1 MSVGSSPLTRGKHLS
16 AMFDRSAGGLI
27 PAHAGKTRGG
37 AVRARRG
44 RAHPRSRGE
53 NAGELGAGIVGAG
66 SSPLTRGK
74 QGLGPVANQ
83 PVGLI
88 PAHAGKTLPR
98 ALLHR
103 ATKAHPRSR
112 GENSAPASAWLI
124 AAGSSPLT
132 RGKLRRDR
140 CPVLRHGL
148 IPAHAGKTTTSTRSP
163 KTSRAHPRSRGENIR
178 PRLVVWENVGSSPL
192 TRGKLV
198 RGGACLS
205 ACGLIP
211 AHAGKTG
218 LPGGVSKNTG
228 AHPRSRG
235 ENAELARA
243 LRNLAGSSPLTRGKR
258 NQELIKA
265 TGAGLIPAHAGK
277 TVSVAEVI
285 RPMGAH
291 PRSRGENRLIHGIFF
306 L

>member
-1 MSVGSSPLTRGKHLS
+1 M
-16 AMFDRSAGGLI
+16 
-27 PAHAGKTRGG
+27 
-37 AVRARRG
+37 RARRG

-192 TRGKLV
+192 TRGKQNMTRATRWRL
-198 RGGACLS
+198 
-205 ACGLIP
+205 GLIP
-211 AHAGKTG
+211 AHAGKTREHSCR
-218 LPGGVSKNTG
+218 LRTRR

-235 ENAELARA
+235 ENLPSR
-243 LRNLAGSSPLTRGKR
+243 RNP
-258 NQELIKA
+258 A
-265 TGAGLIPAHAGK
+265 TQNRLIPAHAG
-277 TVSVAEVI
+277 TTAGYSA
-285 RPMGAH
+285 RLCASWAH
-291 PRSRGENRLIHGIFF
+291 PRSRGEN
-306 L
+306 

>member
-1 MSVGSSPLTRGKHLS
+1 MYRAHPRSREENTDRGPAWPTRPGSSPLTRGKLT
-16 AMFDRSAGGLI
+16 RSPRRTKPGGLI

-44 RAHPRSRGE
+44 R
-53 NAGELGAGIVGAG
+53 
-66 SSPLTRGK
+66 
-74 QGLGPVANQ
+74 
-83 PVGLI
+83 
-88 PAHAGKTLPR
+88 
-98 ALLHR
+98 
-103 ATKAHPRSR
+103 AHPRSR

-163 KTSRAHPRSRGENIR
+163 KTSRAHPRSRGEN
-178 PRLVVWENVGSSPL
+178 
-192 TRGKLV
+192 
-198 RGGACLS
+198 
-205 ACGLIP
+205 
-211 AHAGKTG
+211 
-218 LPGGVSKNTG
+218 
-228 AHPRSRG
+228 
-235 ENAELARA
+235 AELARA

-277 TVSVAEVI
+277 TWRSWCQSCWW
-285 RPMGAH
+285 GAH
-291 PRSRGENRLIHGIFF
+291 PRSRGENARAGV
-306 L
+306 